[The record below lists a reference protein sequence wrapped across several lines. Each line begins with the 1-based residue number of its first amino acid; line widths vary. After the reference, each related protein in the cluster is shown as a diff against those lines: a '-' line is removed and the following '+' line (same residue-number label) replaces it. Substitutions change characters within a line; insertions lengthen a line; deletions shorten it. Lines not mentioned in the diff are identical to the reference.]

1 MVVDASP
8 AAAPVPGASRPGAD
22 TTSCDTTSC
31 DTTIYIGRAP
41 IFDVARRVIAYE
53 LQHRSRP
60 ADPSDQRSQARPDGA
75 TEPHMALDGERATH
89 ELVERSLLQWGFDR
103 LLEGKPGVLHVDARF
118 LAAGLHLT
126 LPAERVLLELRDDVD
141 PDGILYV
148 HALDATLAGYRLAL
162 RHVHDR
168 QRPLSVDLL
177 AMATLVK
184 VDLRAVPHA
193 ALVSTV
199 AALRM
204 QAPDAQLLAEGVDE
218 RQQFER
224 CKAAGFD
231 LFQGYFFATPEVLT
245 RTARRVDSTAALA
258 LLAEVQR
265 PDVTLR
271 RMEALVVADPT
282 LAFRLLALVN
292 SSLVGLSSRV
302 ESVYHAIVL
311 LGIDKVRQLA
321 ILITMSSRSKE
332 HGELLTLA
340 ATRAWMARALAG
352 SSELESS
359 AYTAGLLSLIDV
371 IFATPMADLV
381 AELPLSDAVAEALR
395 DGTGELGELLASIV
409 AYERN
414 DLDELERIRPGEL
427 STYVICYREASMW
440 AQDLRLQLG
449 KG

>member
-1 MVVDASP
+1 MPIDASP
-8 AAAPVPGASRPGAD
+8 SAAPPGAAPSAASRPTD
-22 TTSCDTTSC
+22 S
-31 DTTIYIGRAP
+31 TIYIGRAP
-41 IFDVARRVIAYE
+41 IFDVRGGVVAYE
-53 LQHRSRP
+53 LQHRSAPVDDPDP
-60 ADPSDQRSQARPDGA
+60 AVDDEQ
-75 TEPHMALDGERATH
+75 ATH

-118 LAAGLHLT
+118 LGAGLHLT
-126 LPAERVLLELRDDVD
+126 LPAARVLLELRDDLD

-148 HALDATLAGYRLAL
+148 HALGATMSGYRLAL
-162 RHVHDR
+162 RHVRDR

-184 VDLRAVPHA
+184 VDLRATPPSELA
-193 ALVSTV
+193 STV
-199 AALRM
+199 RALRM
-204 QAPDAQLLAEGVDE
+204 QAPDAELLAEGVD
-218 RQQFER
+218 RRDQFEQCR
-224 CKAAGFD
+224 GAGFD
-231 LFQGYFFATPEVLT
+231 LFQGYFFATPEVLS
-245 RTARRVDSTAALA
+245 RRARRVDSTAALA

-271 RMEALVVADPT
+271 RMEELVVADPT

-311 LGIDKVRQLA
+311 LGIEKVRQLA
-321 ILITMSSRSKE
+321 ILITMASRSKE

-340 ATRAWMARALAG
+340 ATRAWMARALVG
-352 SSELESS
+352 SAELESS

-395 DGTGELGELLASIV
+395 DGTGALGELLASIV
-409 AYERN
+409 AYERGE
-414 DLDELERIRPGEL
+414 LDELERLRPGEL

-440 AQDLRLQLG
+440 AQDLRNQLIAR
-449 KG
+449 

>member
-1 MVVDASP
+1 MVVDGSP
-8 AAAPVPGASRPGAD
+8 SAAPGEGAPRASD
-22 TTSCDTTSC
+22 STV
-31 DTTIYIGRAP
+31 YIGRAP
-41 IFDVARRVIAYE
+41 IFDARGTVVAYE
-53 LQHRSRP
+53 LQHRSTP
-60 ADPSDQRSQARPDGA
+60 GDAVDAEQ
-75 TEPHMALDGERATH
+75 ATH
-89 ELVERSLLQWGFDR
+89 ELVEHSLLQWGFDR

-126 LPAERVLLELRDDVD
+126 LPTERVLLELRDDID

-148 HALDATLAGYRLAL
+148 HALEATMAGYRLALRHVRDRQRPLSVDLLAGYRLAL
-162 RHVHDR
+162 RHVRDR

-184 VDLRAVPHA
+184 VDLRVTPGGELA
-193 ALVSTV
+193 STV
-199 AALRM
+199 RSLRM
-204 QAPDAQLLAEGVDE
+204 QAPDAKVLAEGVDH
-218 RQQFER
+218 RDQFEQ
-224 CKAAGFD
+224 CTTAGFD
-231 LFQGYFFATPEVLT
+231 LFQGYFFATPEVLS

-271 RMEALVVADPT
+271 RMEELVLADPT

-311 LGIDKVRQLA
+311 LGVEKVRQLA
-321 ILITMSSRSKE
+321 ILITMASRSKE

-340 ATRAWMARALAG
+340 ATRAWMARALVGVAD
-352 SSELESS
+352 LESS

-381 AELPLSDAVAEALR
+381 AELPLSDSVAEALR
-395 DGTGELGELLASIV
+395 DGTGDLGRLLASIV

-414 DLDELERIRPGEL
+414 DLEELERLRPGEL
-427 STYVICYREASMW
+427 PAYVICYREASMW
-440 AQDLRLQLG
+440 AQDLRLQLSG
-449 KG
+449 G

>member
-8 AAAPVPGASRPGAD
+8 SAAPGGVPSRPSD
-22 TTSCDTTSC
+22 S
-31 DTTIYIGRAP
+31 TIYIGRAP
-41 IFDVARRVIAYE
+41 IFDVRGAVVAYE
-53 LQHRSRP
+53 LQHRSAP
-60 ADPSDQRSQARPDGA
+60 DAGASGDDQVADPVQ
-75 TEPHMALDGERATH
+75 ATH

-118 LAAGLHLT
+118 LGAGLHLT

-148 HALDATLAGYRLAL
+148 HALDATTAGYRLAL
-162 RHVHDR
+162 RHVRDR

-177 AMATLVK
+177 AMASVVK
-184 VDLRAVPHA
+184 VDLRATPDSDLA
-193 ALVSTV
+193 TTV
-199 AALRM
+199 RALRM
-204 QAPDAQLLAEGVDE
+204 QAPDAELLAEGVDQ
-218 RQQFER
+218 RDQFER
-224 CKAAGFD
+224 CRAAGFD

-271 RMEALVVADPT
+271 RMEELVVADPT

-311 LGIDKVRQLA
+311 LGVEKVRQLA
-321 ILITMSSRSKE
+321 ILITMASRSKE

-340 ATRAWMARALAG
+340 ATRAWMARALVG
-352 SSELESS
+352 TPDLESS

-395 DGTGELGELLASIV
+395 EGTGRLGELLASIV

-414 DLDELERIRPGEL
+414 DLDELERLRPGEL
-427 STYVICYREASMW
+427 STYVICYREASTW
-440 AQDLRLQLG
+440 AQELRLQLAG
-449 KG
+449 